1 MARAAA
7 QARSHGPGLCELSP
21 APACAVDHRGSL
33 LAILKTFRHLLD
45 RNLRFHAQDVALIY
59 DVRRYTFRELTERAF
74 RLADALHRLGLRLQ
88 DRMAMLAMNCPEYI
102 EFYWAAE
109 ASGLIAVPLNFRL
122 AAPELA
128 QIINDC
134 APLSL
139 TFEAQYADTVESI
152 RAQLSSVRHFI
163 CIGSPKPGWAI
174 DYAQLLERGDP
185 AGPSLSPGARD
196 LVTILYTSGTTG
208 RPKGVM
214 HTHEAA
220 MWIALMQTIEMS
232 CDVET
237 RFLVVMPMYHLGGR
251 AMSSGQHLRGGTV
264 VLQRKFDP
272 LELVRAIERER
283 VTQVHLAPTM
293 LQAVLDLPDIE
304 RYDLSS
310 VRSLMHAA
318 APISTALRRRAL
330 QKFGPILIDGYGST
344 ETGGT
349 MLRRGQA
356 KLDGTPRQLQRLA
369 SVGQPMLHCEARIV
383 DDHDVEVPLG
393 AVGELCFRSPQTM
406 SGYWNNSIATAE
418 TLRSGWLHTGDLAR
432 MDEDGFVYLVDR
444 KKDMII
450 SGGENIYSREV
461 EEALMSHEIVADAAV
476 IGMPDPYWG
485 ESVLAIIVCK
495 SGATA
500 DSAALVAHCRAHIAG
515 YKTPKRIEFVDQL
528 PRLPSGKVSKVELR
542 QRFLK
547 P

>member
-1 MARAAA
+1 M
-7 QARSHGPGLCELSP
+7 
-21 APACAVDHRGSL
+21 
-33 LAILKTFRHLLD
+33 AILKTFRHLLD
-45 RNLRFHAQDVALIY
+45 RNLRFHAQDIALIY
-59 DVRRYTFRELTERAF
+59 EDRRFTFRELTERAF
-74 RLADALHRLGLRLQ
+74 RLADALHRLGLRQQ
-88 DRMAMLAMNCPEYI
+88 DRMAMLAMNCPEYFD
-102 EFYWAAE
+102 FYWAAD
-109 ASGLIAVPLNFRL
+109 ASGFIAVPLNFRL
-122 AAPELA
+122 AAPELVH
-128 QIINDC
+128 IINDA

-139 TFEAQYADTVESI
+139 TFEAQYTQAVGSI
-152 RAQLSSVRHFI
+152 RPQLSSVRHFI
-163 CIGSPKPGWAI
+163 CIGSPRPDWAI
-174 DYAQLLERGDP
+174 DYAELLASGTPTGPPLAP
-185 AGPSLSPGARD
+185 ASQD

-208 RPKGVM
+208 RPKGVT

-251 AMSSGQHLRGGTV
+251 SMSTGQHLRGGTV
-264 VLQRKFDP
+264 VLLRKFDP
-272 LELVRAIERER
+272 LELVRTIERER

-293 LQAVLDLPDIE
+293 LQAVLDLPDID

-349 MLRRGQA
+349 MLRKGQA
-356 KLDGTPRQLQRLA
+356 KLEGTPAQLRRLA
-369 SVGQPMLHCEARIV
+369 SVGQPMVHCEARIV
-383 DDHDVEVPLG
+383 DDDEVEVPPG

-418 TLRSGWLHTGDLAR
+418 TLRNGWLHTGDLAR

-461 EEALMSHEIVADAAV
+461 EEALMSHEGVADAAV

-485 ESVLAIIVCK
+485 ESVLAIVVRK
-495 SGATA
+495 NGAIA
-500 DSAALVAHCRAHIAG
+500 DTAALIAHCRSQIAG
-515 YKTPKRIEFVDQL
+515 YKTPKRVEFIDQL

-542 QRFLK
+542 RRFL
-547 P
+547 PP